1 MPIFP
6 IRRWRPLLQTFGVL
20 VCCSGA
26 LSLSFLFQHSRWKG
40 SVPILFLALIAVV
53 ALRCG
58 MVAGTWG
65 TCVASAIFA
74 AFLFPPIG
82 SLSVA
87 DADQRLNLAWFLVG
101 GLAISFL
108 FGTTRD
114 GGEHNKKP
122 LSTR

>member
-1 MPIFP
+1 MPTFSN
-6 IRRWRPLLQTFGVL
+6 RLWRLHAQTFGVL
-20 VCCSGA
+20 ICCAGA
-26 LSLSFLFQHSRWKG
+26 VLASLLFQNSRWKG

-53 ALRCG
+53 APRCG

-122 LSTR
+122 SSTR

>member
-1 MPIFP
+1 MPIFST
-6 IRRWRPLLQTFGVL
+6 RLLRLHAQTFGVL
-20 VCCSGA
+20 ICCSAAA
-26 LSLSFLFQHSRWKG
+26 LASFLFQNSRWKG

-58 MVAGTWG
+58 MAAGTWG
-65 TCVASAIFA
+65 TCIASAIFA

-82 SLSVA
+82 RLSVA

-108 FGTTRD
+108 FGVTR
-114 GGEHNKKP
+114 GGEENNK
-122 LSTR
+122 